1 MQSSDPQMWSL
12 LKHFFKDKGLVKQ
25 HIDSYNDFV
34 EKGLQAIVDEVG
46 EIPIEIEEY
55 SLKIKLGKIEIGTP
69 RVTEVD
75 GSERQIYPTEARVR
89 NLTYAAPLHLE
100 MIPIIGEREGQTEIV
115 YIGDFPVM
123 LKSKICPLSSL
134 TSEELVRIGEDPL
147 DPGGYFIVNG
157 SERVVVALEDLAP
170 NKILVDVEKTGV
182 TPTYKAKIFS
192 TTVGFRARIEVTM
205 KSDGAIFISMP
216 GVPADIPIIVMMKAL
231 GIEEDAK
238 IAELVSPEMDVQ
250 SELESSFDKAQ
261 GVISVKDAFLFVG
274 NRLAPGQVEEYRM
287 KKAETVVDR
296 NFLPHL
302 GRAPANRFDKAV
314 FLAEIA
320 NRIIELKLGK
330 RGQDDKD
337 HYANKRLKLAG
348 SLLAELFRIAFRNL
362 TRDLKYQLERITVK
376 RHVELS
382 IVNAVRPGIITERV
396 QHAIATGNWVRGR
409 VGVTQ
414 LLDRTNFSSTL
425 SHLRRLQSPLSRSQP
440 NLEARDLHPTHW
452 GRLCPNETPEG
463 SNCVVPSTNVLLAD
477 GTQVAISELADKWQ
491 DTELATVDIVQDD
504 MAQTTIARYIKTD
517 PSANGTTV
525 FRITTESGRE
535 LIATEDHPLLAE
547 ELRWKPAGEVKLGD
561 RVVVYPLVSPV
572 EKTLHSA
579 RVILTAKHFGHSR
592 RKWEKTWVPD
602 ELQRLSL
609 LPLDSLNPKLPVLAR
624 IIGAI
629 FSDGHLHMK
638 KSPFVQF
645 SLGTEEDA
653 REVDRDLAR
662 LGFKSKIIVK
672 TKHVKRPER
681 QYQMTIYTV
690 TCYSKTLCVL
700 LEKLGAPAGKKTD
713 TQFLVPAWI
722 MEGSEPLKIEFLSA
736 YLGGDG
742 SKPSVAHIRGKKYS
756 IRMPP
761 IHFHKVVSQEK
772 NGLAFAKQI
781 AKLLEDLGCECT
793 QVVSRRDYRRSDG
806 KVMSKISIVPRSSK
820 TTLEAITQ
828 KIGYRYAKTKQRQ
841 ALLVG
846 EYLRICRRLTTARAE
861 RKKLAQKLYGEG
873 QFPSQIA
880 PALGEKRKTI
890 ENWLYWK
897 NYEQTYKP
905 KSMIPTFAEWV
916 RSNVISIGND
926 DFVLERIVSKE
937 PVSGITDVR
946 DVTTASESH
955 NFIANGFV
963 THNCGLVKNLALSA
977 TISVGVDPKDV
988 VNKLHKMGVVRLE
1001 EADKKL
1007 RQEGAQVIV
1016 DGIIAGYCKDPEALA
1031 EEIKALRRT
1040 AKLSSEVNVVYY
1052 PSTLEGAKPELYVN
1066 CDAGRVRRPL
1076 IIVEN
1081 GKPKLTEDHVERIQ
1095 REELRWEDL
1104 IKEGVIEYLD
1114 ADEEENALVALDS
1127 AKITER
1133 TTHLELASYAT
1144 LGICASLIPYAEHN
1158 QSPRNAYESAMA
1170 KQALGVF
1177 STNFFNRVD
1186 SRAHLLHYPQSPTVK
1201 TKPMEIINF
1210 GDRPCGQNCVVAV
1223 LSFQGYNMEDA
1234 IILNKSSVDRGLAR
1248 STFFRIY
1255 EAECRQYLGGLRDKL
1270 EVPEAGIR
1278 GYRGDRYYRLLEEDG
1293 IISVESPVSGNAVLI
1308 GRTSPP
1314 RFLEEYREFEVRGPT
1329 KRDSSVCMRP
1339 SESGVVDLVFMS
1351 ESIEGSKLVKV
1362 KVRDLRVPELGD
1374 KFASRHGQK
1383 GVIGLMV
1390 PEEDMPFTE
1399 EGLVPDIIINPHAIP
1414 SRMTIGQFV
1423 ETVAGKVAAI
1433 RGEEVDGTPF
1443 SNENPDSLREALL
1456 NLGFQYS
1463 GREVLYSG
1471 ISGEKLAAD
1480 VFIGVVYYQKLH
1492 HMVSDKM
1499 HARARGQ
1506 VQMLTRQPTE
1516 GRARGGGLRFG
1527 EMERDCLIGHGAS
1540 ALLRDRLLE
1549 ESDKYVAIVC
1559 ENCGLLAYHD
1569 IKQNKYICRICG
1581 EKAVISPVAMSY
1593 AFKLLVQELMAL
1605 GIAPRVK
1612 VEERA

>member
-1 MQSSDPQMWSL
+1 MQSSDFQMWNL

-25 HIDSYNDFV
+25 HVDSYNDFV

-55 SLKIKLGKIEIGTP
+55 PLKIKLGKVEIGTP

-123 LKSKICPLSSL
+123 LKSRICPLSSL

-170 NKILVDVEKTGV
+170 NRILVDIEKTGV

-205 KSDGAIFISMP
+205 KSDGATFISMP
-216 GVPADIPIIVMMKAL
+216 GVPADLPIIVMMKAL

-238 IAELVSPEMDVQ
+238 IAEMVSLETEVQ

-261 GVISVKDAFLFVG
+261 GVISAKDAFLYIG

-287 KKAETVVDR
+287 KKAETVLDR

-302 GRAPANRFDKAV
+302 GRAPSNRFDKAV
-314 FLAEIA
+314 FLAEIE

-330 RGQDDKD
+330 REPDDKD

-414 LLDRTNFSSTL
+414 LLDRTNFCSTL

-463 SNCVVPSTNVLLAD
+463 SNC
-477 GTQVAISELADKWQ
+477 
-491 DTELATVDIVQDD
+491 
-504 MAQTTIARYIKTD
+504 
-517 PSANGTTV
+517 
-525 FRITTESGRE
+525 
-535 LIATEDHPLLAE
+535 
-547 ELRWKPAGEVKLGD
+547 
-561 RVVVYPLVSPV
+561 
-572 EKTLHSA
+572 
-579 RVILTAKHFGHSR
+579 
-592 RKWEKTWVPD
+592 
-602 ELQRLSL
+602 
-609 LPLDSLNPKLPVLAR
+609 
-624 IIGAI
+624 
-629 FSDGHLHMK
+629 
-638 KSPFVQF
+638 
-645 SLGTEEDA
+645 
-653 REVDRDLAR
+653 
-662 LGFKSKIIVK
+662 
-672 TKHVKRPER
+672 
-681 QYQMTIYTV
+681 
-690 TCYSKTLCVL
+690 
-700 LEKLGAPAGKKTD
+700 
-713 TQFLVPAWI
+713 
-722 MEGSEPLKIEFLSA
+722 
-736 YLGGDG
+736 
-742 SKPSVAHIRGKKYS
+742 
-756 IRMPP
+756 
-761 IHFHKVVSQEK
+761 
-772 NGLAFAKQI
+772 
-781 AKLLEDLGCECT
+781 
-793 QVVSRRDYRRSDG
+793 
-806 KVMSKISIVPRSSK
+806 
-820 TTLEAITQ
+820 
-828 KIGYRYAKTKQRQ
+828 
-841 ALLVG
+841 
-846 EYLRICRRLTTARAE
+846 
-861 RKKLAQKLYGEG
+861 
-873 QFPSQIA
+873 
-880 PALGEKRKTI
+880 
-890 ENWLYWK
+890 
-897 NYEQTYKP
+897 
-905 KSMIPTFAEWV
+905 
-916 RSNVISIGND
+916 
-926 DFVLERIVSKE
+926 
-937 PVSGITDVR
+937 
-946 DVTTASESH
+946 
-955 NFIANGFV
+955 
-963 THNCGLVKNLALSA
+963 GLVKNLALSS
-977 TISVGVDPKDV
+977 TISVGVDPKEV
-988 VNKLHKMGVVRLE
+988 VNRLYKMGVVKLE

-1007 RQEGAQVIV
+1007 RQDGAKVIV
-1016 DGIIAGYCKDPEALA
+1016 DGIIAGYCKEPEALA
-1031 EEIKALRRT
+1031 KEIRTLRRA

-1052 PSTLEGAKPELYVN
+1052 PPTIEGAKPELYVN
-1066 CDAGRVRRPL
+1066 SDAGRVRRPL
-1076 IIVEN
+1076 VIVESE
-1081 GKPKLTEDHVERIQ
+1081 KPKLTEDHIERIQ
-1095 REELRWEDL
+1095 REELGWEDL
-1104 IKEGVIEYLD
+1104 VKEGIIEYLD
-1114 ADEEENALVALDS
+1114 ADEEENALVALDP
-1127 AKITER
+1127 AKITEG
-1133 TTHLELASYAT
+1133 TSHLELASYAT

-1201 TKPMEIINF
+1201 TKPMEIVNF
-1210 GDRPCGQNCVVAV
+1210 NDRPCGQNCVVAV

-1234 IILNKSSVDRGLAR
+1234 IIFNKSSVDRGLAR

-1270 EVPEAGIR
+1270 EVPEAGTR

-1293 IISVESPVSGNAVLI
+1293 IISVESPVAGNAVLI

-1383 GVIGLMV
+1383 GVVGLLV
-1390 PEEDMPFTE
+1390 QGEDMPFTE

-1423 ETVAGKVAAI
+1423 ETIAGKVAAV

-1443 SNENPDSLREALL
+1443 SNEDPDSLREALL

-1463 GREVLYSG
+1463 GREVLYNG

-1480 VFIGVVYYQKLH
+1480 IFVGIVYYQKLH

-1549 ESDKYVAIVC
+1549 ESDKYIAIVC

-1569 IKQNKYICRICG
+1569 IKQNKYVCRICG

-1593 AFKLLVQELMAL
+1593 AFKLLIQELMAL
-1605 GIAPRVK
+1605 GIAPRVR